1 MIHWLIQSFDDCPE
15 ILRSNVPPAWLGP
28 AERRCLAGFRVDKR
42 RRDWLLGRWTA
53 KNLVQRYLAETRD
66 ERPALNEIYIGA
78 DPDGAP
84 YAARCEGE
92 GGWGDLFERLPVSL
106 SISHSHGVA
115 FCGLIE
121 SFRPRDGCLSLFSRS
136 SASRAPRLP
145 SLGCDIEFIE
155 PREPSFVRSFFTEV
169 EMRAVE
175 QVRHV
180 LPHLDAAPVMKS
192 ALKCI
197 PADAPASFSRFLQPD
212 VNFNRRG
219 EANAAYGAAAIA
231 ADDLLATVIWSGKEA
246 ALKAMR
252 EGLRLDTQ
260 RIACLFGALA
270 VEPMQEW
277 KPFRIDLDKQLTAR
291 FPGVWSGWWRLHGN
305 HVLTVAVLA

>member
-15 ILRSNVPPAWLGP
+15 ILRSDVPPAWLGP
-28 AERRCLAGFRVDKR
+28 AERRRLASLRVDKR

-121 SFRPRDGCLSLFSRS
+121 SFRPRDGCLSPSSHS
-136 SASRAPRLP
+136 SAPRAPRLLP

-155 PREPSFVRSFFTEV
+155 PREPSFVRSYFTQAEMATV
-169 EMRAVE
+169 ERAY
-175 QVRHV
+175 HV
-180 LPHLDAAPVMKS
+180 LPHRVYWAPALTS
-192 ALKCI
+192 AFKCT
-197 PADAPASFSRFLQPD
+197 ADAPAGFSLSLRAD
-212 VNFNRRG
+212 VGRGAG
-219 EANAAYGAAAIA
+219 EASAVHNAATPAAG
-231 ADDLLATVIWSGKEA
+231 DVLATVIWSGKEA
-246 ALKAMR
+246 ALKALR

-260 RIACLFGALA
+260 RIACLFDVAA
-270 VEPMQEW
+270 AASTQEW
-277 KPFRIDLDKQLTAR
+277 KPFRIDVDEQLGAQ
-291 FPGVWSGWWRLHGN
+291 FPGVWSGWWRLHGR

>member
-15 ILRSNVPPAWLGP
+15 ILRSDVPPAWLGP
-28 AERRCLAGFRVDKR
+28 AERRRLAGFRVDKR

-121 SFRPRDGCLSLFSRS
+121 SFKPRDGRLSLFSRS

-180 LPHLDAAPVMKS
+180 LPHLDATPPMRS
-192 ALKCI
+192 ALKC
-197 PADAPASFSRFLQPD
+197 
-212 VNFNRRG
+212 V
-219 EANAAYGAAAIA
+219 AAIA

-270 VEPMQEW
+270 AEPMQEW
-277 KPFRIDLDKQLTAR
+277 KPFRINLDKQLAAR

-305 HVLTVAVLA
+305 HVLTMAVLA